1 MHTEVI
7 KHKIKDG
14 GEDGIWETAGMA
26 ICLGVVQNYTFQ
38 QQPSGKWGMIFNPK
52 DNDDDSAMFGSATT
66 PDEQAKVV
74 QGLLLTK
81 EVLATPPPSRHIH
94 KCCSTTLIA
103 ARPPCEAS
111 ATSSNSSTIQL
122 TTPRLICVRCGRAS

>member
-38 QQPSGKWGMIFNPK
+38 QRPSGKWGMIFNPK
-52 DNDDDSAMFGSATT
+52 DDDDDSSMFGSATT
-66 PDEQAKVV
+66 PEEQAKVV

-81 EVLATPPPSRHIH
+81 EVRIPQSPSLPRHLISTSEPTHFPSLRLPRRDPRLPSR
-94 KCCSTTLIA
+94 
-103 ARPPCEAS
+103 R
-111 ATSSNSSTIQL
+111 
-122 TTPRLICVRCGRAS
+122 G